1 MPILTL
7 CFTAVAKSE
16 KDILLSDSRYR
27 NVLIARFSALGDVAM
42 TVPVVY
48 SVCEAHPNTHFV
60 MITQQVASSLFVNK
74 PSNLVVLGVD
84 VKKKYHGIKGVYR
97 LYQEL
102 KEEYKIDVFL
112 DLHGVLRTWMLGI
125 FCRLGGIPV
134 KHIDKGRSGKWAL
147 TRRFNKRMF
156 PLISSR
162 ERYREVFYRAGFVF
176 NETFKSLFC
185 GEKPEQLVFAEITEP
200 KKEGERWIAI
210 APFAKHPGKIY
221 PIHLMKK
228 VLDEVASWKDVKIF
242 LFGGGA
248 EEQKVLGE
256 WAAEF
261 SNVTSLAVK
270 RYGFPV
276 ELSLL
281 SHCDVMVSMD
291 SANMHLASLVCLPV
305 VSVWGA
311 THPYCGF
318 MGWHQNPNDAV
329 QLNMLCRPCSV
340 FGNKPCRFKDFFCL
354 SGIAPSLVVSHIK
367 EVLKRNN
374 KTAE

>member
-7 CFTAVAKSE
+7 CFTAVVKSE
-16 KDILLSDSRYR
+16 KDILVSDSRYR
-27 NVLIARFSALGDVAM
+27 NVLIARFTALGDVAM

-48 SVCEAHPNTHFV
+48 SVCDAHPNTHFV
-60 MITQQVASSLFVNK
+60 MITQPVASTLFVNK
-74 PSNLVVLGVD
+74 PANLEVVGVD
-84 VKKKYHGIKGVYR
+84 VKVKYHGVKGIHR
-97 LYQEL
+97 LYKDLMEQ
-102 KEEYKIDVFL
+102 YHIDVFI
-112 DLHGVLRTWMLGI
+112 DLHDVLRTWLLG
-125 FCRLGGIPV
+125 FFFTLNGVPV
-134 KHIDKGRSGKWAL
+134 KRIDKGRRGKWAL

-176 NETFKSLFC
+176 DETFKSLFG
-185 GEKPEQLVFAEITEP
+185 GEKPSPTVFSEITEP
-200 KKEGERWIAI
+200 KKDGERWIAI
-210 APFAKHPGKIY
+210 APFAKHLGKIY

-228 VLDEVASWKDVKIF
+228 VLDEVASWDGVKVF
-242 LFGGGA
+242 LFGGG
-248 EEQKVLGE
+248 EEEKKVLAQWDEEHG
-256 WAAEF
+256 
-261 SNVTSLAVK
+261 NVTSLAVK
-270 RYGFPV
+270 RYGFPT

-318 MGWHQNPNDAV
+318 MGWHQDPRDAV

-354 SGIAPSLVVSHIK
+354 SGIAPSLIVSHVK
-367 EVLKRNN
+367 AVLGRN
-374 KTAE
+374 K

>member
-1 MPILTL
+1 MTNLN
-7 CFTAVAKSE
+7 SR
-16 KDILLSDSRYR
+16 KDRSLHGYR
-27 NVLIARFSALGDVAM
+27 NVLIVRFSALSDVAM

-48 SVCEAHPNTHFV
+48 SVCEENPDTQFV
-60 MITQQVASSLFVNK
+60 MVTRQVASTLFINT
-74 PSNLVVLGVD
+74 PSNLEVVGVNVAENYKGIGGLYRLFKELHAKYNPEVFIDLHDVVRTWVLGFFFSL
-84 VKKKYHGIKGVYR
+84 KGV
-97 LYQEL
+97 
-102 KEEYKIDVFL
+102 
-112 DLHGVLRTWMLGI
+112 
-125 FCRLGGIPV
+125 PV
-134 KHIDKGRSGKWAL
+134 KRIDKGRQGKRAL

-176 NETFKSLFC
+176 DETFKSLFG
-185 GEKPEQLVFAEITEP
+185 GEKPNPTVFEEITTP
-200 KKEGERWIAI
+200 KNENERWIAI

-228 VLDEVASWKDVKIF
+228 VLEEVASWRDVKIF

-256 WAAEF
+256 WAGEF
-261 SNVTSLAVK
+261 DNVISLAGK
-270 RYGFPV
+270 RYGFPM

-305 VSVWGA
+305 VSIWGA

-318 MGWHQNPNDAV
+318 MGWHQDPHDTV

-354 SGIAPSLVVSHIK
+354 SGIAPTLVVSHIK
-367 EVLKRNN
+367 DVLKRNN
-374 KTAE
+374 KPVE

>member
-1 MPILTL
+1 M
-7 CFTAVAKSE
+7 AVVKSE
-16 KDILLSDSRYR
+16 KDILVSDERYR

-48 SVCEAHPNTHFV
+48 SVCAAHPNTRFI
-60 MITQQVASSLFVNK
+60 MITQQVAYTLFVNK
-74 PSNLVVLGVD
+74 PSNLEVIGVD
-84 VKKKYHGIKGVYR
+84 VKGKYHGIKGLYR
-97 LYQEL
+97 LYREL
-102 KEEYKIDVFL
+102 KEQYQIDLFI
-112 DLHGVLRTWMLGI
+112 DLHDILRTRILGA
-125 FCRLGGIPV
+125 FFTLSGVPV
-134 KHIDKGRSGKWAL
+134 KRIDKGRRGKRAL

-176 NETFKSLFC
+176 SETFKSLFE
-185 GEKPEQLVFAEITEP
+185 GGKPESSVFAEITEP

-210 APFAKHPGKIY
+210 APFAKYPAKIY
-221 PIHLMKK
+221 PVHLMKK
-228 VLDEVASWKDVKIF
+228 VLDEVVSWDNVKVF

-248 EEQKVLGE
+248 EEQRVLAE
-256 WAAEF
+256 WDSEYP
-261 SNVTSLAVK
+261 NVTSVAVK
-270 RYGFPV
+270 RYGFPM

-318 MGWHQNPNDAV
+318 MGWHQDYRDTV
-329 QLNMLCRPCSV
+329 QLNMICRPCSV
-340 FGNKPCRFKDFFCL
+340 IGDKPCRFKDFFCL
-354 SGIAPSLVVSHIK
+354 SGISPSLIITHIK
-367 EVLKRNN
+367 DVLTR
-374 KTAE
+374 